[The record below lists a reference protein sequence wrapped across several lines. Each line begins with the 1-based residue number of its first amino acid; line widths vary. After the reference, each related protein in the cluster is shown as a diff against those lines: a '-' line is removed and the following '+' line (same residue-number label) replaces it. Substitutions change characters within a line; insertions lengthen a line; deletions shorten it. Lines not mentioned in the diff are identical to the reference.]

1 MKSTMN
7 SIFLLVIFTTFLSL
21 APIGPCFGDNHII
34 RAKGAHT
41 LANPVQ
47 KIADAFMKENPDIT
61 VVCAAGGS
69 TTGIRALLNKEIE
82 LALVVRQLNQEEMD
96 EAKANGLKPK
106 SMVVGHDGVAIVVN
120 PANAVN
126 ELTLDQI
133 SKIFQGGIES
143 WKELGGGSGPISI
156 YLADPSRHG
165 TPGFFRKTF
174 MSGKPYSNK
183 VTIKRDW
190 ALIIDDV
197 KNDKNGMG
205 FCLTQKA
212 LEAEA
217 AGDIKTVPIKETP
230 DSLAVKMSWD
240 TITSGLYPL
249 KRPVYFIWDENS
261 ETPELKKFMEY
272 CINKKI
278 DLTE

>member
-1 MKSTMN
+1 MKLTAN
-7 SIFLLVIFTTFLSL
+7 FLLLTAIFAMLFSL
-21 APIGPCFGDNHII
+21 TPTHHCLGDNHII

-47 KIADAFMKENPDIT
+47 KIADAFMKEFPDIT
-61 VVCAAGGS
+61 VVCSAGGS

-82 LALVVRQLNQEEMD
+82 LALVVRQLNEKEME

-106 SMVVGHDGVAIVVN
+106 SMVVGHDGVGIIVN
-120 PANAVN
+120 PSNPLN
-126 ELTLDQI
+126 ELTLEQI
-133 SKIFQGGIES
+133 SRIFQGEIQS
-143 WKELGGGSGPISI
+143 WQELGGAPEPINI

-165 TPGFFRKTF
+165 TPGFFRKAF
-174 MSGKPYSNK
+174 MDGKPYSKK

-190 ALIIDDV
+190 PLIIDDV
-197 KNDKNGMG
+197 KNDKNGVG

-212 LEAEA
+212 LEAEE
-217 AGDIKTVPIKETP
+217 AGDIKIAPIKETLESP
-230 DSLAVKMSWD
+230 AINMSWD
-240 TITSGLYPL
+240 TITSGLYPF

-261 ETPELKKFMEY
+261 ETPELKKFIDY
-272 CINKKI
+272 CISNKI